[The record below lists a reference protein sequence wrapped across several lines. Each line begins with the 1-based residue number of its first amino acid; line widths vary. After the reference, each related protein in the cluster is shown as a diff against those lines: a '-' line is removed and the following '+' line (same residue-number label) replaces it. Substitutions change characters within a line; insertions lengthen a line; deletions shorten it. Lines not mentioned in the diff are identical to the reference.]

1 MPVIFDSDGKLYSTL
16 VYDKEID
23 FENTVVELADQI
35 FGPET
40 IYIDIKKRVSGN
52 DLVTIPDGYLIDMT
66 VPDNPKLFIIENE
79 IVSHD
84 PFKHIGVQLLKFA
97 ISFEDAQQSIRN
109 FLMQEIEKNSASL
122 KRLQEGCARSK
133 SRNIDNYLDQAVYGG
148 FRAIVLIDEA
158 REELH
163 KVLEKIHAN
172 ISVLEM
178 KTFQTDSGGMLHQFD
193 TLYDEYE
200 ETIPKDKPDS
210 SSMSVEER
218 AKRKER
224 LANSDTIIVPA
235 QEDGFKDV
243 FIGENQWYA
252 VKIGAAMKERIK
264 YIAAYQVAPISAVT
278 HIAEIQEIRPYKDTG
293 KYLIVFKN
301 PAEEIRN
308 VPNKNPKYAP
318 QNVVYVKRDVLLNV
332 EYLDEALGR

>member
-1 MPVIFDSDGKLYSTL
+1 MPVIFDSNGRLYSTL
-16 VYDKEID
+16 TYNKEAD
-23 FENTVVELADQI
+23 FEKTVVELADQI

-66 VPDNPKLFIIENE
+66 VPDTPKLFIIENE

-97 ISFEDAQQSIRN
+97 ISFEDAQLSIRN
-109 FLMQEIEKNSASL
+109 FLMKEIVKNETSHN
-122 KRLQEGCARSK
+122 RLQEGSKKSK
-133 SRNIDNYLDQAVYGG
+133 SRNIDAYLDQAVYSG

-172 ISVLEM
+172 ISVLEL
-178 KTFQTDSGGMLHQFD
+178 KTFQTDSGVLLHQFD

-200 ETIPKDKPDS
+200 ETLLKDKLDS
-210 SSMSVEER
+210 PSRSVEER

-224 LANSDTIIVPA
+224 RANSDTIIVPA
-235 QEDGFKDV
+235 QEEGFKNV
-243 FIGENQWYA
+243 FLGENRWHA
-252 VKIGAAMKERIK
+252 VKIGAAMKERLK
-264 YIAAYQVAPISAVT
+264 FIAAYQVAPISAVT

-301 PAEEIRN
+301 PAEKIRN
-308 VPNKNPKYAP
+308 VPNNNPKYAP
-318 QNVVYVKRDVLLNV
+318 QNVVYVKRDVLMNV
-332 EYLDEALGR
+332 EFLDEALGR

>member
-16 VYDKEID
+16 IYNNESD
-23 FENTVVELADQI
+23 FETTVVELADQI

-40 IYIDIKKRVSGN
+40 IYVDIKKRVSGN

-66 VPDNPKLFIIENE
+66 VADNPKLFIIENE
-79 IVSHD
+79 ITSHD

-97 ISFEDAQQSIRN
+97 ISFEDAQQDVRN
-109 FLMQEIEKNSASL
+109 FLMQEIEKNSEHL
-122 KRLQEGCARSK
+122 KRLQLGQLAGKSK
-133 SRNIDNYLDQAVYGG
+133 NIDRYLDQAVYGG

-163 KVLEKIHAN
+163 KVLEKIHAD
-172 ISVLEM
+172 ISVLEL
-178 KTFQTDSGGMLHQFD
+178 KTFQTDSGKLLHQFD

-200 ETIPKDKPDS
+200 ENLPEIKPDAPS
-210 SSMSVEER
+210 RSVEER
-218 AKRKER
+218 ARRKER
-224 LANSDTIIVPA
+224 RANSDTIIVPA
-235 QEDGFKDV
+235 QEEGFNEV
-243 FIGENQWYA
+243 FLGQNQWYA
-252 VKIGAAMKERIK
+252 VKIGAAMKERVK

-301 PAEEIRN
+301 PAKEIRK

-318 QNVVYVKRDVLLNV
+318 QNVVYVKRDLLMNV
-332 EYLDEALGR
+332 DHLDEALGR